1 MTTTLDL
8 QAYELDMLHMLVG
21 NRLAEVDANLLDNA
35 RYQTSEYLRRADLNY
50 RNDLSALLDKLEG
63 ALLADARWEG

>member
-21 NRLAEVDANLLDNA
+21 NRLAEVDNA

-50 RNDLSALLDKLEG
+50 RNDLSTLLDKLEG